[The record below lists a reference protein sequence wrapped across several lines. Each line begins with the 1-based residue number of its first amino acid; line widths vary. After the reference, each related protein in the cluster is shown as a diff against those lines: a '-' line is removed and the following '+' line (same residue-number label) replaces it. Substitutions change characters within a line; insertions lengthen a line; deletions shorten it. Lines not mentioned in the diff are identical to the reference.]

1 MAFMAERGQILPA
14 VVVGE
19 VLAAVLDVV
28 NVSGRHY
35 QTTRCTHTAQ
45 RLLCQYLSAQTLPG
59 GAVKT

>member
-1 MAFMAERGQILPA
+1 MTGVTKALKVLPA
-14 VVVGE
+14 VVVGV

-35 QTTRCTHTAQ
+35 QAACGTHTAQ
-45 RLLCQYLSAQTLPG
+45 RFLSEYLSAKVLPG

>member
-1 MAFMAERGQILPA
+1 MAERLQILPA

-28 NVSGRHY
+28 NVRRWHY
-35 QTTRCTHTAQ
+35 QTTRCTHTAE
-45 RLLCQYLSAQTLPG
+45 RFLSEYLSAKGLPG